1 MDGFPILIL
10 IGLQVAYT
18 LSVILHEL
26 AHTLAA
32 CVVGLRVHAIRFG
45 SGAPLITGRCCGVD
59 VHLCGYPALGWTEAY
74 PSKPKGYRWK
84 TAVMCVAGPMMNA
97 LLVAGFIPVF
107 EATKTSGLP
116 IDSALLFTSAMMII
130 VNFLML
136 ILTLMPYAI
145 RIGKAQI
152 NSDGLQ
158 LIKAVK
164 SADES
169 IAKLVQV
176 GRAVQAA
183 RLAGGNNVDLATR
196 WLRRQLPQP
205 WSVNSLFQALGLL
218 ILLTD
223 ECTGPHFA
231 VDASEAGR

>member
-1 MDGFPILIL
+1 
-10 IGLQVAYT
+10 
-18 LSVILHEL
+18 
-26 AHTLAA
+26 
-32 CVVGLRVHAIRFG
+32 
-45 SGAPLITGRCCGVD
+45 
-59 VHLCGYPALGWTEAY
+59 
-74 PSKPKGYRWK
+74 
-84 TAVMCVAGPMMNA
+84 MMNA